1 METILLIAIGAGIAM
16 TFVYLHSRYL
26 GFLAQRPE
34 DYADLGPAFDL
45 RTHLDG
51 RIACEGII
59 YGPTGRVS
67 SRFVADFNVRWEGN
81 TAIMTEQFR
90 YDSGATQNR
99 EWRLTLAHN
108 GTIQARADDV
118 VGVGSGRQ
126 SGPVVQLDYQL
137 RLPEDAGGH
146 VLSVNDW
153 MYLTENGVIMN
164 RSQFRKFGFKVAEL
178 VATMR
183 PVAPEVTNSER
194 EAA

>member
-1 METILLIAIGAGIAM
+1 METTLLIAIGAGVA
-16 TFVYLHSRYL
+16 TALVYLHSRYL

-45 RTHLDG
+45 RTHLNG
-51 RIACEGII
+51 PIACEGMI

-67 SRFVADFNVRWEGN
+67 SRFVADFDVRWEAN
-81 TAIMTEQFR
+81 TAIMTERFR

-99 EWRLTLAHN
+99 EWRLTLADN

-118 VGVGSGRQ
+118 VGVGTGQQ
-126 SGPVVQLDYQL
+126 SGPVVQLDYKL
-137 RLPEDAGGH
+137 RLPQDSGGH

-183 PVAPEVTNSER
+183 PVSAEVETAER